1 MIPTEK
7 PQPVILCIE
16 SRAPTLAQTKMA
28 LESSGYT
35 VLTATS
41 VRDAHRRLRDS
52 HVDLVLS
59 DHYLKNELGT
69 ALAAGIKALY
79 PGIPILLIS
88 GAQDIPQTPYIDGVI
103 FKADTTISLLVS
115 IARALGL

>member
-1 MIPTEK
+1 MPSFSGCIQIRPTMIPTEK

-16 SRAPTLAQTKMA
+16 NRVPALAQRKMA

-41 VRDAHRRLRDS
+41 GREAHRRLRDS

-59 DHYLKNELGT
+59 DRYLKNELGT
-69 ALAAGIKALY
+69 VVAAGIKALY

-88 GAQDIPQTPYIDGVI
+88 
-103 FKADTTISLLVS
+103 
-115 IARALGL
+115 